1 MLGTWGPG
9 AQVGSSAFLPTW
21 RPGVLSPRGKEK
33 HRVAVARLCDTR
45 GGRVGLSFNPVSQ
58 GRERLCWGPDSL
70 DALRR
75 SPRGGSR

>member
-1 MLGTWGPG
+1 M
-9 AQVGSSAFLPTW
+9 
-21 RPGVLSPRGKEK
+21 
-33 HRVAVARLCDTR
+33 AVARLCDTR